1 MSPRQLGEAA
11 MALLLD
17 LLVIARWGEVG
28 ALSRRG
34 SALDLG
40 SLT

>member
-11 MALLLD
+11 IALLLD

-28 ALSRRG
+28 AL
-34 SALDLG
+34 DLG